1 MAHHRPAERREEL
14 SPQERAQTRE
24 RSIALLRQMLRPHR
38 GALALSIISVLLV
51 SGSSAVAPLLI
62 ARVLDSSIEPL
73 KQGDASVLLT
83 LLAFFVAATAVTA
96 IFSWVNVAYTVRVSL
111 GVVVYLRK
119 RVFRHA
125 QSLSVSFHERYTS
138 GKVISRLTSDID
150 TVRSFLDSGISQLA
164 ITLLS
169 MVISAV
175 AIFVLDWRIG
185 LLMLAMGVPIYFLT
199 RWFQKAAVPV
209 FRTMRTESAHLT
221 SRFVETFT
229 GIRAV
234 KAFGAEARMRTEY
247 AQASERYRLAVMDSI
262 KIFGV
267 YSPVLMLLGNVF
279 IAGALVLGGYAVL
292 GGTMQIGTLLALVI
306 YANRVFEPVMQL
318 SEFYNMFQSAMSALE
333 KLSSFLAEEPEV
345 AEPEHPHERAV
356 ESAVKSA
363 TEPAAESAPG
373 SSAAGASEGV
383 SGTVRG
389 ALVEL
394 DSAVFGY
401 TSDRHALKE
410 TSLRIE
416 PGTTV
421 ALVGATGAGKS
432 TIAKLVARFYDVS
445 SGQVRIDGVDVRQ
458 LADVQL
464 RREVLMLTQE
474 VFLFSASILEN
485 IRMGNPQA
493 SDEQVKAAA
502 KAVGADAFIERLR
515 DGYESQLGRG
525 GITLSAGQR
534 QLVSF
539 ARVFLANPRVL
550 ILDEATASLDIP
562 SERAVQAAL
571 RTVLAG
577 RTALVIAHRL
587 STVLGADRVLVIH
600 EGSVVEDGSP
610 QQLIASG
617 GRFAAMYAS
626 WDELNQVQEAEA

>member
-1 MAHHRPAERREEL
+1 MAHHGPAQRREQL
-14 SPQERAQTRE
+14 SPQERAETRE
-24 RSIALLRQMLRPHR
+24 RSMALLRQMLRPHR

-51 SGSSAVAPLLI
+51 SGSSAVAPILI

-73 KQGDASVLLT
+73 RQGDVSPLLT
-83 LLAFFVAATAVTA
+83 LLTFFVAATAVTA

-175 AIFVLDWRIG
+175 AIFLLDWRIG
-185 LLMLAMGVPIYFLT
+185 LFMLAMGVPIYFLT
-199 RWFQKAAVPV
+199 RWFQKTAVPV

-234 KAFGAEARMRTEY
+234 KAFGAEAQMRTEY

-356 ESAVKSA
+356 E
-363 TEPAAESAPG
+363 PAAESAAESVAGG
-373 SSAAGASEGV
+373 SGGV
-383 SGTVRG
+383 TGTVRG

-401 TSDRHALKE
+401 TSDRRALKE

-515 DGYESQLGRG
+515 EGYESQLGRG

-539 ARVFLANPRVL
+539 ARVFLANPQVL

>member
-14 SPQERAQTRE
+14 SPQERAETRE
-24 RSIALLRQMLRPHR
+24 RSMALLRQMLRPHR

-51 SGSSAVAPLLI
+51 SGSSAIAPILI

-73 KQGDASVLLT
+73 RQGDVSPLLT

-96 IFSWVNVAYTVRVSL
+96 IFSWANVAYTVRVSL

-175 AIFVLDWRIG
+175 AIFLLDWRIG
-185 LLMLAMGVPIYFLT
+185 LFMLVMGVPIYFLT
-199 RWFQKAAVPV
+199 RWFQKTAVPV

-234 KAFGAEARMRTEY
+234 KAFGAEAQMRSEY

-333 KLSSFLAEEPEV
+333 KLSSFLGEEPEV

-356 ESAVKSA
+356 E
-363 TEPAAESAPG
+363 PASE
-373 SSAAGASEGV
+373 SSAAEGA
-383 SGTVRG
+383 SGTVQG

-410 TSLRIE
+410 TTLRIE
-416 PGTTV
+416 PGTTA

-445 SGQVRIDGVDVRQ
+445 AGQVRIDGVDVRQ
-458 LADVQL
+458 LADAQL

>member
-1 MAHHRPAERREEL
+1 MAHHGPAERREEL
-14 SPQERAQTRE
+14 SPQERAETPE
-24 RSIALLRQMLRPHR
+24 RSMALLRQMLRPHR

-51 SGSSAVAPLLI
+51 SGSSAIAPILI

-73 KQGDASVLLT
+73 KQGDASPLLT
-83 LLAFFVAATAVTA
+83 LLVFFVAATAVTA

-175 AIFVLDWRIG
+175 AIFLLDWRIG

-356 ESAVKSA
+356 EPV
-363 TEPAAESAPG
+363 AESATG
-373 SSAAGASEGV
+373 EV

-445 SGQVRIDGVDVRQ
+445 AGQVRIDGVDVRQ

>member
-1 MAHHRPAERREEL
+1 MAHHRPAEPREQL
-14 SPQERAQTRE
+14 SPQERAETRE
-24 RSIALLRQMLRPHR
+24 RSMALLRQMLRPHR

-51 SGSSAVAPLLI
+51 SGSSAVAPILI

-73 KQGDASVLLT
+73 RQGDASPLLT
-83 LLAFFVAATAVTA
+83 LLTFFVAATAVTA

-175 AIFVLDWRIG
+175 AIFLLDWRIG

-199 RWFQKAAVPV
+199 RWFQKTAVPV

-234 KAFGAEARMRTEY
+234 KAFGAEAQMRYEY

-356 ESAVKSA
+356 E
-363 TEPAAESAPG
+363 PAAESTTG
-373 SSAAGASEGV
+373 VSEGV
-383 SGTVRG
+383 AGTVHG

-515 DGYESQLGRG
+515 EGYESQLGRG

>member
-1 MAHHRPAERREEL
+1 MAHHRPAEPREQM
-14 SPQERAQTRE
+14 SPQERAETRE
-24 RSIALLRQMLRPHR
+24 RSMALLRQMLRPHR

-51 SGSSAVAPLLI
+51 SGSSAVAPILI

-73 KQGDASVLLT
+73 KQGDVSPLLT
-83 LLAFFVAATAVTA
+83 LLTFFVVATAVTA

-125 QSLSVSFHERYTS
+125 QLLSVSFHERYTS

-175 AIFVLDWRIG
+175 AIFLLDWRIG
-185 LLMLAMGVPIYFLT
+185 LFMLVMGVPIYFLT
-199 RWFQKAAVPV
+199 RWFQKTAVPV
-209 FRTMRTESAHLT
+209 FRMMRTESAHLT

-234 KAFGAEARMRTEY
+234 KAFGAEAQMRSEY

-345 AEPEHPHERAV
+345 AEPEHPYERAV
-356 ESAVKSA
+356 ESA
-363 TEPAAESAPG
+363 AESASK
-373 SSAAGASEGV
+373 SSAAEGASGKV
-383 SGTVRG
+383 QG

-410 TSLRIE
+410 TTLRIE

-445 SGQVRIDGVDVRQ
+445 AGQVRIDGVDVRQ
-458 LADVQL
+458 LADAQL

-626 WDELNQVQEAEA
+626 WDELNQVQEADA

>member
-14 SPQERAQTRE
+14 SPQERAETRE
-24 RSIALLRQMLRPHR
+24 RSMALLRQMLRPHR

-51 SGSSAVAPLLI
+51 SGSSAIAPILI

-73 KQGDASVLLT
+73 KQGDASPLLT

-175 AIFVLDWRIG
+175 AIFLLDWRIG

-267 YSPVLMLLGNVF
+267 YAPTLTLLGNLF

-356 ESAVKSA
+356 ESAS
-363 TEPAAESAPG
+363 EPAPETAAESAT
-373 SSAAGASEGV
+373 GV
-383 SGTVRG
+383 SGSVTGTVRG

-445 SGQVRIDGVDVRQ
+445 AGQVRIDGVDVRQ

-515 DGYESQLGRG
+515 EGYESQLGRG

>member
-1 MAHHRPAERREEL
+1 MAHHRPAEPREQM
-14 SPQERAQTRE
+14 SPQERAETRE
-24 RSIALLRQMLRPHR
+24 RSMALLRQMLRPHR

-51 SGSSAVAPLLI
+51 SGSSAVAPILI

-175 AIFVLDWRIG
+175 AIFLLDWRIG
-185 LLMLAMGVPIYFLT
+185 LFMLVMGVPIYFLT

-234 KAFGAEARMRTEY
+234 KAFGAEAQMRYEY

-356 ESAVKSA
+356 ESV
-363 TEPAAESAPG
+363 AESATG
-373 SSAAGASEGV
+373 VTEGA
-383 SGTVRG
+383 SGTVQG

-445 SGQVRIDGVDVRQ
+445 AGQVRIDGVDVRQ

-587 STVLGADRVLVIH
+587 STVLSADRVLVIH

>member
-1 MAHHRPAERREEL
+1 MAHHRPAEPREQM
-14 SPQERAQTRE
+14 SPQERAETRE
-24 RSIALLRQMLRPHR
+24 RSMALLRQMLRPHR

-51 SGSSAVAPLLI
+51 SGSSAVAPILI

-73 KQGDASVLLT
+73 KQGDVSPLLT
-83 LLAFFVAATAVTA
+83 LLTFFVVATAVTA

-125 QSLSVSFHERYTS
+125 QLLSVSFHERYTS

-175 AIFVLDWRIG
+175 AIFLLDWRIG
-185 LLMLAMGVPIYFLT
+185 LFMLVMGVPIYFLT
-199 RWFQKAAVPV
+199 RWFQKTAVPV
-209 FRTMRTESAHLT
+209 FRMMRTESAHLT

-234 KAFGAEARMRTEY
+234 KAFGAEAQMRSEY

-345 AEPEHPHERAV
+345 AEPDHPYERTV
-356 ESAVKSA
+356 
-363 TEPAAESAPG
+363 EPAAGTAE
-373 SSAAGASEGV
+373 GASGKV
-383 SGTVRG
+383 QG

-445 SGQVRIDGVDVRQ
+445 AGQVRIDGVDVRQ
-458 LADVQL
+458 LADAQL

>member
-1 MAHHRPAERREEL
+1 MAHHRPAEPREQM
-14 SPQERAQTRE
+14 SPQERAETRE
-24 RSIALLRQMLRPHR
+24 RSMALLRQMLRPHR

-51 SGSSAVAPLLI
+51 SGSSAVAPILI

-73 KQGDASVLLT
+73 KQGNVSPLLT
-83 LLAFFVAATAVTA
+83 LLVFFVAATAVTA

-175 AIFVLDWRIG
+175 AIFLLDWRIG
-185 LLMLAMGVPIYFLT
+185 LFMLVMGVPIYFLT
-199 RWFQKAAVPV
+199 RWFQKTAVPV

-234 KAFGAEARMRTEY
+234 KAFGAEAQMRTEY

-262 KIFGV
+262 KIFGI

-279 IAGALVLGGYAVL
+279 IAGALMLGGYAVL

-345 AEPEHPHERAV
+345 AEPDHPYERTV
-356 ESAVKSA
+356 
-363 TEPAAESAPG
+363 EPAAGTAE
-373 SSAAGASEGV
+373 GASGKV
-383 SGTVRG
+383 QG

-410 TSLRIE
+410 TTLRIE

-445 SGQVRIDGVDVRQ
+445 AGQVRIDGVDVRQ

-493 SDEQVKAAA
+493 SDEQVKVAA

-515 DGYESQLGRG
+515 EGYESQLGRG

>member
-1 MAHHRPAERREEL
+1 MAHHGPAERREEL
-14 SPQERAQTRE
+14 SPQERVETRE
-24 RSIALLRQMLRPHR
+24 RSMALLRQMLRPHR

-51 SGSSAVAPLLI
+51 SGSSAIAPVLI
-62 ARVLDSSIEPL
+62 ARVLDSSVEPL
-73 KQGDASVLLT
+73 KQGDASPLLT

-175 AIFVLDWRIG
+175 AIFLLDWRIG
-185 LLMLAMGVPIYFLT
+185 LLMLVMGVPIYFLT
-199 RWFQKAAVPV
+199 RWFQRTATPV
-209 FRTMRTESAHLT
+209 FRAMRTESAHLT

-267 YSPVLMLLGNVF
+267 YAPTLTLLGNLF
-279 IAGALVLGGYAVL
+279 IAGALVLGGYSVL

-345 AEPEHPHERAV
+345 AEPEHPYERAV
-356 ESAVKSA
+356 EPAS
-363 TEPAAESAPG
+363 EPAAESTTG
-373 SSAAGASEGV
+373 GV
-383 SGTVRG
+383 TGTVRG

-445 SGQVRIDGVDVRQ
+445 AGQVRIDGVDVRQ

-600 EGSVVEDGSP
+600 DGSVVEDGSP

>member
-1 MAHHRPAERREEL
+1 MAHHGPAERREEL
-14 SPQERAQTRE
+14 SPQERAETRE
-24 RSIALLRQMLRPHR
+24 RSMALLRQILRPHR

-51 SGSSAVAPLLI
+51 SGSSAIAPILI

-73 KQGDASVLLT
+73 KQGDASPLLT
-83 LLAFFVAATAVTA
+83 LLVLFVAATAVTT

-199 RWFQKAAVPV
+199 RWFQKTAVPV
-209 FRTMRTESAHLT
+209 FRAMRTESAHLT

-267 YSPVLMLLGNVF
+267 YAPTLTLLGNLF

-356 ESAVKSA
+356 EPATESA
-363 TEPAAESAPG
+363 TG
-373 SSAAGASEGV
+373 GV

-445 SGQVRIDGVDVRQ
+445 AGQVRIDGVDVRQ

-626 WDELNQVQEAEA
+626 WDVLNQVQEAEA

>member
-1 MAHHRPAERREEL
+1 MAHHRPAEPREQM
-14 SPQERAQTRE
+14 SPQERAETRE
-24 RSIALLRQMLRPHR
+24 RSMALLRQMLRPHR

-51 SGSSAVAPLLI
+51 SGSSAVAPILI

-73 KQGDASVLLT
+73 RQGNVSPLLT

-175 AIFVLDWRIG
+175 AIFLLDWRIG
-185 LLMLAMGVPIYFLT
+185 LFMLVMGVPIYFLT

-234 KAFGAEARMRTEY
+234 KAFGAEAQMRSEY

-345 AEPEHPHERAV
+345 AEPEHPYERAV
-356 ESAVKSA
+356 ESA
-363 TEPAAESAPG
+363 AESASK
-373 SSAAGASEGV
+373 SSAAEGASGKV
-383 SGTVRG
+383 QG

-410 TSLRIE
+410 TTLRIE

-445 SGQVRIDGVDVRQ
+445 AGQVRIDGVDVRQ
-458 LADVQL
+458 LADAQL

-626 WDELNQVQEAEA
+626 WDELNQVQEADA

>member
-1 MAHHRPAERREEL
+1 MAHHRPAEPREQM
-14 SPQERAQTRE
+14 SPQERAETRE
-24 RSIALLRQMLRPHR
+24 RSMALLRQMLRPHR

-51 SGSSAVAPLLI
+51 SGSSAIAPILI

-73 KQGDASVLLT
+73 RQGDVSPLLT

-175 AIFVLDWRIG
+175 AIFLLDWRIG
-185 LLMLAMGVPIYFLT
+185 LFMLVMGVPIYFLT

-234 KAFGAEARMRTEY
+234 KAFGAEAQMRSEY

-262 KIFGV
+262 KIFGI

-345 AEPEHPHERAV
+345 AEPEHPHERAI
-356 ESAVKSA
+356 ESA
-363 TEPAAESAPG
+363 TAE
-373 SSAAGASEGV
+373 GA
-383 SGTVRG
+383 SGTVQG

-410 TSLRIE
+410 TTLRIE

-445 SGQVRIDGVDVRQ
+445 AGQVRIDGVDVRQ

-515 DGYESQLGRG
+515 EGYESRLGRG

-610 QQLIASG
+610 QQLIAAG

-626 WDELNQVQEAEA
+626 WDELNRAPEEGE

>member
-1 MAHHRPAERREEL
+1 MAHHGPAERREEL
-14 SPQERAQTRE
+14 SPQERAETRE
-24 RSIALLRQMLRPHR
+24 RSMALLRQMLRPHR

-51 SGSSAVAPLLI
+51 SGSSAIAPILI

-73 KQGDASVLLT
+73 KQGDASPLLT
-83 LLAFFVAATAVTA
+83 LLAFFVVATAVTA

-175 AIFVLDWRIG
+175 AIFLLDWRIG

-267 YSPVLMLLGNVF
+267 YAPTLTLLGNVF

-333 KLSSFLAEEPEV
+333 KLSSFLAEKPEV

-356 ESAVKSA
+356 EPA
-363 TEPAAESAPG
+363 TEPAAESTTG
-373 SSAAGASEGV
+373 SV

-445 SGQVRIDGVDVRQ
+445 AGQVRIDGVDVRQ

>member
-1 MAHHRPAERREEL
+1 MAHHRPAEPREEL

-24 RSIALLRQMLRPHR
+24 RSMALLHQMLRPHR

-51 SGSSAVAPLLI
+51 SGSSAIAPILI
-62 ARVLDSSIEPL
+62 ARVLDSSIEPF
-73 KQGDASVLLT
+73 KQGDASPLLT
-83 LLAFFVAATAVTA
+83 LLVLFVVVTAVTA

-175 AIFVLDWRIG
+175 AIFLLDWRIG
-185 LLMLAMGVPIYFLT
+185 LLMLVMGVPIYFLT
-199 RWFQKAAVPV
+199 RWFQKRAVPV
-209 FRTMRTESAHLT
+209 FRTMRSESAHLT

-234 KAFGAEARMRTEY
+234 KAFGAEAQMRVEY

-262 KIFGV
+262 KIFGI

-345 AEPEHPHERAV
+345 AEPQHPHERAV
-356 ESAVKSA
+356 ESAA
-363 TEPAAESAPG
+363 G
-373 SSAAGASEGV
+373 SSTAEGA
-383 SGTVRG
+383 TDKIRG
-389 ALVEL
+389 AVVEL

-401 TSDRHALKE
+401 TSNRHALNE

-421 ALVGATGAGKS
+421 SLVGATGAGKS

-445 SGQVRIDGVDVRQ
+445 SGQVRIDGVDIRQ

-474 VFLFSASILEN
+474 VFLFSTSVLEN

-515 DGYESQLGRG
+515 DGYESRLGRG

-571 RTVLAG
+571 HTVLAG

-626 WDELNQVQEAEA
+626 WDELNQVQEADT

>member
-1 MAHHRPAERREEL
+1 MAHHRPAEPREQM

-24 RSIALLRQMLRPHR
+24 RSMALLHQMLRPHR

-51 SGSSAVAPLLI
+51 SGSSAIAPILI
-62 ARVLDSSIEPL
+62 ARVLDSSIEPF
-73 KQGDASVLLT
+73 KQGDASPLLT
-83 LLAFFVAATAVTA
+83 LLVLFVVVTAVTA

-175 AIFVLDWRIG
+175 AIFLLDWRIG
-185 LLMLAMGVPIYFLT
+185 LFMLVMGVPIYFLT

-234 KAFGAEARMRTEY
+234 KAFGAEAQMRVEY
-247 AQASERYRLAVMDSI
+247 AEASERYRLAVMDSI
-262 KIFGV
+262 KIFGI

-345 AEPEHPHERAV
+345 AEPQHPHERAV
-356 ESAVKSA
+356 ESATGSS
-363 TEPAAESAPG
+363 TAESA
-373 SSAAGASEGV
+373 
-383 SGTVRG
+383 TDKVRG

-401 TSDRHALKE
+401 TSDRHALNE
-410 TSLRIE
+410 TTLRIE

-515 DGYESQLGRG
+515 EGYESRLGRG
-525 GITLSAGQR
+525 GISLSAGQR

-539 ARVFLANPRVL
+539 ARVFLADPRLL

-562 SERAVQAAL
+562 SERAVQKAL
-571 RTVLAG
+571 HTLLRG

-587 STVLGADRVLVIH
+587 STVLSADRVLVIRD
-600 EGSVVEDGSP
+600 GAVVEDGSP
-610 QQLIASG
+610 QQLIAAG

-626 WDELNQVQEAEA
+626 WDELNRAPEEGE

>member
-1 MAHHRPAERREEL
+1 MAHHRPAEPREQL
-14 SPQERAQTRE
+14 SPQERAETRE
-24 RSIALLRQMLRPHR
+24 RSMALLCQMLRPHR

-51 SGSSAVAPLLI
+51 SGSSAIAPILI

-73 KQGDASVLLT
+73 RRGDASALLT
-83 LLAFFVAATAVTA
+83 LLVLFVAATAVTA

-169 MVISAV
+169 MVISAA
-175 AIFVLDWRIG
+175 AIFALDWRIG
-185 LLMLAMGVPIYFLT
+185 LLMMFMGVPIYFLT

-267 YSPVLMLLGNVF
+267 YAPTLTLLGNVF

-333 KLSSFLAEEPEV
+333 KLSAFLAEKPEV
-345 AEPEHPHERAV
+345 ADPENPVSPVLEKTGPAV
-356 ESAVKSA
+356 
-363 TEPAAESAPG
+363 
-373 SSAAGASEGV
+373 SSPEDSV
-383 SGTVRG
+383 HG

-401 TSDRHALKE
+401 TSERHALQK

-421 ALVGATGAGKS
+421 ALVGPTGAGKS

-445 SGQVRIDGVDVRQ
+445 SGAVRIDGVDVRD
-458 LADVQL
+458 LTDAQL

-474 VFLFSASILEN
+474 VFLFSTSILEN

-515 DGYESQLGRG
+515 DGYDSLLGRG
-525 GITLSAGQR
+525 GISLSAGQR

-539 ARVFLANPRVL
+539 ARVFLADPRLL

-562 SERAVQAAL
+562 SERAVQQAL
-571 RTVLAG
+571 HTLLRG

-587 STVLGADRVLVIH
+587 STVLSADRVLVIH
-600 EGSVVEDGSP
+600 EGSVVEDGTP

-626 WDELNQVQEAEA
+626 WDELNRAPEEGE

>member
-1 MAHHRPAERREEL
+1 MAHHRPAEPREQM
-14 SPQERAQTRE
+14 SPQERAETRE
-24 RSIALLRQMLRPHR
+24 RSMALLRQMLRPHR

-51 SGSSAVAPLLI
+51 SGSSAVAPILI

-175 AIFVLDWRIG
+175 AIFLLDWRIG
-185 LLMLAMGVPIYFLT
+185 LFMLVMGVPIYFLT
-199 RWFQKAAVPV
+199 RWFQKTAVPV

-234 KAFGAEARMRTEY
+234 KAFGAEAQMRVEY

-262 KIFGV
+262 KIFGI

-356 ESAVKSA
+356 ESA
-363 TEPAAESAPG
+363 AESASK
-373 SSAAGASEGV
+373 SSAAEGA
-383 SGTVRG
+383 SGTVQG

-445 SGQVRIDGVDVRQ
+445 AGQVRIDGVDVRQ
-458 LADVQL
+458 LADAQL

-515 DGYESQLGRG
+515 EGYESQLGRG

-610 QQLIASG
+610 QQLIASD

-626 WDELNQVQEAEA
+626 WDELNQVQEADV